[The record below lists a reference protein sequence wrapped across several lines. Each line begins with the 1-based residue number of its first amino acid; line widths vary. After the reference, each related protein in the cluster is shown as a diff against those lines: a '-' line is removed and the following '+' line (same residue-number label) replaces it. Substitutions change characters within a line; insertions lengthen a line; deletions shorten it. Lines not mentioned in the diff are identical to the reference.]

1 MWASDSLDEMEGSE
15 MRAVSKSRY
24 WIWLV
29 VGVVAVLGLAAV
41 GCNELS
47 PVDTGSSATDTG
59 ATTTEAGVT
68 TTGALESTT
77 TEAPVVPTTT
87 VKVGASETLTASGTI
102 KACGLIKE
110 VWVDG
115 GVRKIKIDYV
125 DFLTGAAADAAAVAA
140 GEIAPGE
147 HVDNDYYV
155 SNVNPKLRTFVVSN
169 SVHITTYS
177 RVMPIDAADPPV
189 SWDDFSDFWNLIGPQ
204 LPEDMGLFE
213 GLWWIERSSTTNAVV
228 SIEQQW
234 VP

>member
-1 MWASDSLDEMEGSE
+1 
-15 MRAVSKSRY
+15 MRQVPKSRV
-24 WIWLV
+24 WVLLAV
-29 VGVVAVLGLAAV
+29 VVVAVLGLAVA
-41 GCNELS
+41 GCNDLS
-47 PVDTGSSATDTG
+47 PVVTDSSATDTG
-59 ATTTEAGVT
+59 VTTTEVGVAT
-68 TTGALESTT
+68 TAALETTT
-77 TEAPVVPTTT
+77 TEAPVVATTT
-87 VKVGASETLTASGTI
+87 VEVGASETLTSSGTI
-102 KACGLIKE
+102 KACGVIKE

-189 SWDDFSDFWNLIGPQ
+189 SWNTFSGFWNLIGPQ

-213 GLWWIERSSTTNAVV
+213 GLWWIERSSTTDAVV